1 MSSLR
6 RCRIFNFL
14 SAITLFCLIFTIAIP
29 VLAGGSALPAS
40 SYSPEAIA
48 HGERDYFIL
57 DCPDFPLE
65 SELKRTVM
73 QVIDNRF
80 HQWHEYENRAA
91 KKFFIYMVDPYR
103 KALSAAEARAL
114 LTASREWE
122 NQAFINQHQSR
133 PTLQSADA
141 FTDSEMKVNLPAA
154 ITGSANQNSLRLTG
168 LTDNRTSVDGS
179 KAVAYPFNTIGFL
192 TVNFV
197 ADYMRGT
204 GFLVSP
210 YTVLTNAHN
219 VYFTA
224 RGGWFQSITFAPGQ
238 YETEPLRQ
246 VNPYPTLSPVNAF
259 TNENYLYYEKL
270 NDTDRSV
277 KYDYAALLFD
287 ETFTGITTFM
297 PLEFNHIPEQ
307 ISLVG
312 YPGVVYDKAS
322 LGMWRSDG
330 DLVNYDEHCLY
341 YEAYT
346 TGGNSG
352 SPVFVYNQQADTY
365 RVIAIH
371 SFAYDGDLILSGGP
385 HFNNQNRQLI
395 EQWLRWTPEI
405 SNNPVTSLTLTKT
418 SLTMNAGET
427 QVLTVIIVPEDATNK
442 GLAWSSSNLS
452 VATVDAYGIVKAMRS
467 GNATII
473 VKTLDGSQEAS
484 CAITV
489 SVNRTGFMSGDINGD
504 NEINVLDTVL
514 ALQHVLQIAE
524 LDEESWTYADVNGDD
539 IVNVLDVTLI
549 MQFALGVINSFE

>member
-1 MSSLR
+1 
-6 RCRIFNFL
+6 FL
-14 SAITLFCLIFTIAIP
+14 S
-29 VLAGGSALPAS
+29 
-40 SYSPEAIA
+40 
-48 HGERDYFIL
+48 
-57 DCPDFPLE
+57 DCPDLPLE
-65 SELKRTVM
+65 SDLKRTVM

-80 HQWHEYENRAA
+80 HQWYEYEDSAA
-91 KKFFIYMVDPYR
+91 NKLFIYMVDPYI
-103 KALSAAEARAL
+103 KALSIAEARAL

-122 NQAFINQHQSR
+122 NQAFINQHQAK
-133 PTLQSADA
+133 PTLQSAAA
-141 FTDSEMKVNLPAA
+141 FTGSEVKVKLPAA
-154 ITGSANQNSLRLTG
+154 ITGSSSQGTLRRTG

-179 KAVAYPFNTIGFL
+179 KAAVYPFNTIGFL
-192 TVNFV
+192 TVNFT

-238 YETEPLRQ
+238 YETDTQRQ
-246 VNPYPTLSPVNAF
+246 VNPYRTLSPVNAF

-277 KYDYAALLFD
+277 KYDYAALFFE

-297 PLEFNHIPEQ
+297 PLEFNHIPDR

-312 YPGVVYDKAS
+312 YPGVVHSEAS

-330 DLVNYDEHCLY
+330 DLANYDEHCLY

-371 SFAYDGDLILSGGP
+371 SFAYDGDLVLSGGP
-385 HFNNQNRQLI
+385 HFNDKNRQLI
-395 EQWLRWTPEI
+395 EQWLRWTPES
-405 SNNPVTSLTLTKT
+405 SNNPVTSLTMTKT

-427 QVLTVIIVPEDATNK
+427 QVLTVIIVPENATNK
-442 GLAWSSSNLS
+442 G
-452 VATVDAYGIVKAMRS
+452 
-467 GNATII
+467 
-473 VKTLDGSQEAS
+473 
-484 CAITV
+484 
-489 SVNRTGFMSGDINGD
+489 
-504 NEINVLDTVL
+504 
-514 ALQHVLQIAE
+514 
-524 LDEESWTYADVNGDD
+524 
-539 IVNVLDVTLI
+539 
-549 MQFALGVINSFE
+549 

>member
-1 MSSLR
+1 MPDSLHNAAVIYR
-6 RCRIFNFL
+6 
-14 SAITLFCLIFTIAIP
+14 
-29 VLAGGSALPAS
+29 GEGD
-40 SYSPEAIA
+40 YS
-48 HGERDYFIL
+48 L
-57 DCPDFPLE
+57 TDCPDFPRE

-80 HQWHEYENRAA
+80 HQWHEYEDSSANNL
-91 KKFFIYMVDPYR
+91 FIYMLDPYR
-103 KALSAAEARAL
+103 KALSAEEARAL
-114 LTASREWE
+114 LAASREWE
-122 NQAFINQHQSR
+122 NQAFINLHQVK
-133 PTLQSADA
+133 PTLQSAA
-141 FTDSEMKVNLPAA
+141 SFTDSEMKVNLPAS
-154 ITGSANQNSLRLTG
+154 ITGSTNQSTLQRTS

-179 KAVAYPFNTIGFL
+179 KAIAYPFNTIGFL
-192 TVNFV
+192 TVNFS

-219 VYFTA
+219 VFFTA

-238 YETEPLRQ
+238 YETETLQQ
-246 VNPYPTLSPVNAF
+246 VNPYSILSPVNAI
-259 TNENYLYYEKL
+259 TNEKYLYYEKL

-277 KYDYAALLFD
+277 KYDYAALFFE

-297 PLEFNHIPEQ
+297 PLEFNHIPDR

-312 YPGVVYDKAS
+312 YPGVVHSKAS

-330 DLVNYDEHCLY
+330 DLATYDEHCLF

-395 EQWLRWTPEI
+395 EQWLRWTPENF
-405 SNNPVTSLTLTKT
+405 NNPVTSLTLTKT
-418 SLTMNAGET
+418 SLTMKAGET

-442 GLAWSSSNLS
+442 SLAWSSSNLS
-452 VATVDAYGIVKAMRS
+452 VATVDAYGIVKALHS
-467 GNATII
+467 GNAAIM
-473 VKTLDGSQEAS
+473 VKTLDDSHDAS
-484 CAITV
+484 CTV
-489 SVNRTGFMSGDINGD
+489 TVGVNRTGFVIGDINGD
-504 NEINVLDTVL
+504 SYINVIDAVL

-524 LDEESWTYADVNGDD
+524 LDEESWTYADVNADNV
-539 IVNVLDVTLI
+539 VNVLDVTMI
-549 MQFALGVINSFE
+549 MQFALGVIDSLE

>member
-1 MSSLR
+1 MFSSP
-6 RCRIFNFL
+6 CRSKL
-14 SAITLFCLIFTIAIP
+14 ALLLPITLFCFLLVVAVP
-29 VLAGGSALPAS
+29 LMASGNSLPLSLHNSAVIYS
-40 SYSPEAIA
+40 GEGEYSPT
-48 HGERDYFIL
+48 
-57 DCPDFPLE
+57 DCPDFPRE

-73 QVIDNRF
+73 QVIGNRF
-80 HQWHEYENRAA
+80 HQWHEYGDSAA
-91 KKFFIYMVDPYR
+91 NNLFIYMLDPYS

-122 NQAFINQHQSR
+122 NQAFINQHQAR
-133 PTLQSADA
+133 PTLQSTVS
-141 FTDSEMKVNLPAA
+141 FQSTLQRTS
-154 ITGSANQNSLRLTG
+154 
-168 LTDNRTSVDGS
+168 LTDNRTSIDES
-179 KAVAYPFNTIGFL
+179 KAVVYPFNTIGFL
-192 TVNFV
+192 TVNF
-197 ADYMRGT
+197 ADGYMRGT

-219 VYFTA
+219 VFFTA

-238 YETEPLRQ
+238 YETETLQRF
-246 VNPYPTLSPVNAF
+246 NPYLTLSPVNAF
-259 TNENYLYYEKL
+259 TNEKYLYYEKL
-270 NDTDRSV
+270 NDTDSSV
-277 KYDYAALLFD
+277 KYDYAALFFE

-297 PLEFNHIPEQ
+297 PLEFNHIPDR

-312 YPGVVYDKAS
+312 YPGVVHSKAS

-330 DLVNYDEHCLY
+330 DLATYDDHCLF

-395 EQWLRWTPEI
+395 EQWLRWTPENF
-405 SNNPVTSLTLTKT
+405 NNPVTSLTLTKT
-418 SLTMNAGET
+418 SLTMKAGET

-442 GLAWSSSNLS
+442 SLAWSSSNLS
-452 VATVDAYGIVKAMRS
+452 VATVDAYGIIKALRS
-467 GNATII
+467 GNATIM

-484 CAITV
+484 CAVTV
-489 SVNRTGFMSGDINGD
+489 SVNRTGFMIGDINGD
-504 NEINVLDTVL
+504 SDINVSDAVL

-524 LDEESWTYADVNGDD
+524 LDEESWTYADVNADD
-539 IVNVLDVTLI
+539 VVNVLDVTLI
-549 MQFALGVINSFE
+549 MQFALGVIDSL

>member
-1 MSSLR
+1 MPSSLR
-6 RCRIFNFL
+6 RRLFDLL
-14 SAITLFCLIFTIAIP
+14 SALTVFILIFAVAIP
-29 VLAGGSALPAS
+29 VLAAGGAEN
-40 SYSPEAIA
+40 YS
-48 HGERDYFIL
+48 L
-57 DCPDFPLE
+57 SDCPAYPPE
-65 SELKRTVM
+65 SELKRSVM
-73 QVIDNRF
+73 QVIDNCF
-80 HQWHEYENRAA
+80 HQWHEYEDSSAN
-91 KKFFIYMVDPYR
+91 KFYIYMVDPYN
-103 KALSAAEARAL
+103 KALSSAEALAL
-114 LTASREWE
+114 LEASREWE
-122 NQAFINQHQSR
+122 TQAFISQHLAK
-133 PTLQSADA
+133 PTLQSTVAL
-141 FTDSEMKVNLPAA
+141 TDSEMKVNLPAS
-154 ITGSANQNSLRLTG
+154 ITGSANQGALLRNS
-168 LTDNRTSVDGS
+168 LTDNRTRVGESS
-179 KAVAYPFNTIGFL
+179 AVAYPFNTIGFL
-192 TVNFV
+192 TVNFA

-238 YETEPLRQ
+238 YETETLQ
-246 VNPYPTLSPVNAF
+246 LVKPYATLSPVNAF

-277 KYDYAALLFD
+277 KYDYAALFFE

-297 PLEFNHIPEQ
+297 PLEFNHIPER

-312 YPGVVYDKAS
+312 YPGVVHSEAS

-330 DLVNYDEHCLY
+330 DLANYDEHCLY

-371 SFAYDGDLILSGGP
+371 SFAYDGDLVLSGGP
-385 HFNNQNRQLI
+385 HFNDKNRQLI
-395 EQWLRWTPEI
+395 EQWLRWTPES

-427 QVLTVIIVPEDATNK
+427 QVLTVIIVPENATNK

-452 VATVDAYGIVKAMRS
+452 VATVDAYGIVKALRS
-467 GNATII
+467 GNATIV

-484 CAITV
+484 CTVTV

-504 NEINVLDTVL
+504 GEINVIDAVL
-514 ALQHVLQIAE
+514 TLQHVLQIAE
-524 LDEESWTYADVNGDD
+524 LDEEAWTYADVNRDD
-539 IVNVLDVTLI
+539 IVNVLDVTLL